1 MSITSAIVLY
11 AVLWFLTF
19 LVAIPIRLHTQ
30 GDMGEIVP
38 GTHSGAP
45 EIHNLR
51 RKALITTAVAAV
63 LWVLIAGVILSGMV
77 TVRDIDI
84 FNRMNP
90 VPSAN

>member
-51 RKALITTAVAAV
+51 RKSRCATSTSSTA
-63 LWVLIAGVILSGMV
+63 
-77 TVRDIDI
+77 
-84 FNRMNP
+84 
-90 VPSAN
+90 